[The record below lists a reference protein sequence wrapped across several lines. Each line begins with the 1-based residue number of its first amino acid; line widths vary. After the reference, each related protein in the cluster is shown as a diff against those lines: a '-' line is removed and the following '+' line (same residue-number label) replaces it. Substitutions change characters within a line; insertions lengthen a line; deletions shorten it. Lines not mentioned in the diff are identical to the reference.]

1 MSATG
6 AYFVGI
12 FLGAVSALGMQ
23 ALWQAAKQAEARKLQ
38 KHAAIRRYRLEQ
50 RMKQRDENR

>member
-12 FLGAVSALGMQ
+12 GIGAVLALCGQ
-23 ALWQAAKQAEARKLQ
+23 ALWRAAEYKERQHLQREAAK
-38 KHAAIRRYRLEQ
+38 RRYRLEQ
-50 RMKQRDENR
+50 RMNKRDQNR